1 MVWKLISVGK
11 SVKLFIPLN
20 GNEKQ
25 KLKTGMLNV
34 IILWLKFKF
43 HNIYLEMDSLILGN
57 DKNK

>member
-34 IILWLKFKF
+34 IIL
-43 HNIYLEMDSLILGN
+43 
-57 DKNK
+57 